1 MKSKKNLRLASIL
14 LLTSCAMFACGKKEA
29 DKKEPTKV
37 ETKKEEKKEEK
48 KAEKKEVASKE
59 DKDATI
65 KVLEEQKSLELA
77 IPTNTDS
84 DKKSIESKYKSLI
97 DSVKE
102 DKMSKDEV
110 LKLKASTEKYV
121 KSVKEAQGKGDKK
134 EEKK

>member
-1 MKSKKNLRLASIL
+1 MKNNKNLRLASAL
-14 LLTSCAMFACGKKEA
+14 LLMSSVLFACGKTESN
-29 DKKEPTKV
+29 KKEPTKV
-37 ETKKEEKKEEK
+37 ENKKEESKSEK

-65 KVLEEQKSLELA
+65 KALEEQKALELA

-102 DKMSKDEV
+102 DALSKDEV
-110 LKLKASTEKYV
+110 LKLKASSEKYV
-121 KSVKEAQGKGDKK
+121 KSIKEAQGKGDKK